1 MFKFTDNTITTEI
14 TKGVYLNLKAEY
26 KWNSNTELDLKLS
39 WEPHSSEGPYSAS
52 SLTTSFSSPLGELN
66 INGTRIGNQ
75 TLENTYNTTLTDIN
89 SNAQNITITFKYVN
103 GNALV
108 DLTQDFNKL
117 VIPKPNKYDNNV
129 VFNRDGLNEM
139 IDYFLKYPVRSI
151 EESENYGHITIAH
164 GKDEAENIC
173 IKGLE
178 NKVDNEG
185 NSVGLT
191 ITTNLLP
198 NVTETY
204 DLGDENLQW
213 KNLYLSSDANVNG
226 VVKANELEGLLT
238 GGGININDR
247 FKVDDEGNVTMQG
260 NITWG
265 DSQFITVY
273 HEGEFTSIEGW
284 KEVFRYSDALT
295 FYDYDETT
303 DTYAPVEIPGDS
315 PAAKERNFTQLL
327 NHYDG
332 LYIKTTKHTRTIP
345 IKPSN
350 GSSPSS
356 FPNSATT
363 ESKWHTILDPEKD
376 WYMSM
381 TFNGGK
387 EWTDPFR
394 INAQDGSDGQWDARS
409 ILDALR
415 DIDADGIYNLPSIQ
429 DGQVQGRLGIKASA
443 IQSLLAE
450 FGVINMGVL
459 TNNGDEF
466 DHSNY
471 WASDNTQLMGGYITF
486 PIPAPF
492 RLTALSNV
500 ATEAQVNAIN
510 DRGWRARLGYLR
522 GNGDGNN
529 PTSGVGFAIYT
540 TATFKD
546 IYGIEEIYADGTT
559 WENTTPGSVPKT
571 TAKNVAKKCHLLLAF
586 LMLTDSGL
594 GLLTSTNKTR
604 PVNWVFKDNLSASED
619 FSNPDDIVGKD
630 GNGNI
635 PHYYYRWWTGSNE
648 SDIKQNNKYRRIN
661 RLWLHED
668 NGGLYWSGKTTDG
681 LTLKPWNWADG
692 QITG

>member
-26 KWNSNTELDLKLS
+26 KWNSDTELDLKLS
-39 WEPHSSEGPYSAS
+39 WKPHSSEGPYSAS

-75 TLENTYNTTLTDIN
+75 TLENTYNTTLTNIN

-117 VIPKPNKYDNNV
+117 IIPKPNKYDNNV

-164 GKDEAENIC
+164 GKDEAEDIH
-173 IKGLE
+173 IKGLGH
-178 NKVDNEG
+178 NDA
-185 NSVGLT
+185 GLT

-198 NVTETY
+198 NEDATY
-204 DLGDENLQW
+204 DLGIKDEENENNNLRW
-213 KNLYLSSDANVNG
+213 KNLYLSNDANIDG

-273 HEGEFTSIEGW
+273 HEGEFTAIEGW
-284 KEVFRYSDALT
+284 KEVFRYSDAMT
-295 FYDYDETT
+295 FYDYDEAT
-303 DTYAPVEIPGDS
+303 DTYTPVEIPGDS
-315 PAAKERNFTQLL
+315 PAAKEENFRQLL

-332 LYIKTTKHTRTIP
+332 LYAKTTKHTRTIP

-350 GSSPSS
+350 GTSPDS
-356 FPNSATT
+356 FPNSATA
-363 ESKWHTILDPEKD
+363 ESKWHTLLDPEKD

-429 DGQVQGRLGIKASA
+429 DGQVQGKLGIKASA
-443 IQSLLAE
+443 IQSILNE
-450 FGVINMGVL
+450 FGIIEMGVL
-459 TNNGDEF
+459 NKNADGFDQTNT
-466 DHSNY
+466 
-471 WASDNTQLMGGYITF
+471 WTLDNKELMGGYITF

-492 RLTALSNV
+492 ILNALTDV
-500 ATEAQVNAIN
+500 ATEEQVTAIN
-510 DRGWRARLGYLR
+510 SRGWRARLGYLR
-522 GNGDGNN
+522 GNGDGSN
-529 PTSGVGFAIYT
+529 PTSGVGLALYT

-546 IYGIEEIYADGTT
+546 IYGLDIDSTGATWEGTT
-559 WENTTPGSVPKT
+559 AGSIPRTTNT
-571 TAKNVAKKCHLLLAF
+571 NVATKCHLLLAF
-586 LMLTDSGL
+586 LMLTDAGL
-594 GLLTSTNKTR
+594 GLLTSTNKSR
-604 PVNWVFKDNLSASED
+604 PVNWVFKDNLSITAEDVNSNEASG
-619 FSNPDDIVGKD
+619 ND
-630 GNGNI
+630 GQGNL
-635 PHYYYRWWTGSNE
+635 PHYYYRWWTGMNE
-648 SDIKQNNKYRRIN
+648 SNLKQKDQYKRIN

-668 NGGLYWSGKTTDG
+668 NGGLYWSGRNENG

>member
-1 MFKFTDNTITTEI
+1 MFKFTDNTITPEI
-14 TKGVYLNLKAEY
+14 TDGVYLNLRVEY

-39 WEPHSSEGPYSAS
+39 WAPYSLGS
-52 SLTTSFSSPLGELN
+52 EYPENSLTTSFKSPSGELN
-66 INGTRIGNQ
+66 INGIQIPNQELIGN
-75 TLENTYNTTLTDIN
+75 YNTTLTDIN

-164 GKDEAENIC
+164 GKDEAEDIY
-173 IKGLE
+173 IKGLGH
-178 NKVDNEG
+178 NDA
-185 NSVGLT
+185 GLT

-198 NVTETY
+198 NENETY
-204 DLGDENLQW
+204 DLGDENLKW
-213 KNLYLSSDANVNG
+213 KNLYLSNDANVDG

-238 GGGININDR
+238 GNGININDR

-273 HEGEFTSIEGW
+273 HEGEFTSTERW
-284 KEVFRYSDALT
+284 KEVFRYSDGRT

-303 DTYAPVEIPGDS
+303 DTYTPVEIPGDS
-315 PAAKERNFTQLL
+315 PAAKEENFRQLL

-332 LYIKTTKHTRTIP
+332 LYIKIAKYARTIP

-350 GSSPSS
+350 GSSPDS

-363 ESKWHTILDPEKD
+363 ESKWHTILDPAKD

-443 IQSLLAE
+443 IQSILNE
-450 FGVINMGVL
+450 FGIIEMGVL
-459 TNNGDEF
+459 NKNADGFDQTNT
-466 DHSNY
+466 
-471 WASDNTQLMGGYITF
+471 WTLDNKELMGGYITF

-492 RLTALSNV
+492 ILNALTNV

-510 DRGWRARLGYLR
+510 SRGWRARLGYLR
-522 GNGDGNN
+522 GNGDGTN

-546 IYGIEEIYADGTT
+546 IYGLDIDSTGTT
-559 WENTTPGSVPKT
+559 WEGT
-571 TAKNVAKKCHLLLAF
+571 TAGGVPRATNTNVATKCHLLLAF
-586 LMLTDSGL
+586 LMLTDAGL
-594 GLLTSTNKTR
+594 GLLTSTNKSR
-604 PVNWVFKDNLSASED
+604 PVNWVFKDNLNIA
-619 FSNPDDIVGKD
+619 NDDVENSSYATGNDGK
-630 GNGNI
+630 GNL
-635 PHYYYRWWTGSNE
+635 PHYYYRWWSGSSE
-648 SDIKQNNKYRRIN
+648 SNIQQKDNYKRIN

-668 NGGLYWSGKTTDG
+668 NGGLYWSGRDTNG
-681 LTLKPWNWADG
+681 NLTLKPWNWADG